1 MVTFSIYSDIY
12 LTWPKQIIMRWL
24 LREIVM
30 IIATIWSAAAQ
41 ISSITFCPLFL
52 LQYILPT
59 YEMAMKMPEKEP
71 PPPYMPA

>member
-1 MVTFSIYSDIY
+1 
-12 LTWPKQIIMRWL
+12 
-24 LREIVM
+24 M
-30 IIATIWSAAAQ
+30 IIATVGSAAAQ
-41 ISSITFCPLFL
+41 ISSIIFGPLFL